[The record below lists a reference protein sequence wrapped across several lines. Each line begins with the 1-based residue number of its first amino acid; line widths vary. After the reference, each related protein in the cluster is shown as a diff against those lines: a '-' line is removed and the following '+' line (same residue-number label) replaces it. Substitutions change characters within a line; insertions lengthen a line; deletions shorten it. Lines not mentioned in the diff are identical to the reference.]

1 MIAEVTLVIVVV
13 VFSCVYV
20 ADLVVDTVCEDCMM
34 LRVDSVRFMLLV
46 VVVAIVEYDIFLDR
60 QPSIWR
66 GLAGCGVLIMSFPSA
81 YDNLTLRLYVPIFV
95 ATHSQLAVQ
104 SLHSPSVQVLALT
117 TLHLYPIRQ
126 FA

>member
-46 VVVAIVEYDIFLDR
+46 VVVAIVEYDIFFDR
-60 QPSIWR
+60 QPSISR
-66 GLAGCGVLIMSFPSA
+66 GFGG
-81 YDNLTLRLYVPIFV
+81 D
-95 ATHSQLAVQ
+95 
-104 SLHSPSVQVLALT
+104 
-117 TLHLYPIRQ
+117 
-126 FA
+126 